1 MVPHPICFGDSFGS
15 KNDYSNSIGSIV
27 YSSIQGV
34 SSAFMGYSL
43 TNAFEVPITV
53 YNGAKRFKYS
63 AKPTMVGNVVL
74 GIDGEEI
81 DKQLKDWI
89 ALNVVVTR
97 GLSFFGPTVDTVS
110 SALAKYNAKEGNG
123 DVTNVFRDF
132 TVQSFAKGDVTMTVS
147 FEEIPLMKQIFPE
160 LSGIS
165 LLEVNYLIS
174 SGSKA
179 QTIVDD
185 SGEVTTIYPG
195 IYLYAGISAGPTAIN
210 SFVST
215 VLNSVWSIIVSV
227 VKREYFYYHIL
238 DGSAHMHSHTIHF
251 CFECI
256 VGFDARLA
264 SNSNNS

>member
-74 GIDGEEI
+74 GIDGEDI

-132 TVQSFAKGDVTMTVS
+132 TVQSFAKGDVTLTVS
-147 FEEIPLMKQIFPE
+147 FEKIP
-160 LSGIS
+160 
-165 LLEVNYLIS
+165 
-174 SGSKA
+174 
-179 QTIVDD
+179 
-185 SGEVTTIYPG
+185 
-195 IYLYAGISAGPTAIN
+195 
-210 SFVST
+210 
-215 VLNSVWSIIVSV
+215 
-227 VKREYFYYHIL
+227 
-238 DGSAHMHSHTIHF
+238 
-251 CFECI
+251 
-256 VGFDARLA
+256 
-264 SNSNNS
+264 